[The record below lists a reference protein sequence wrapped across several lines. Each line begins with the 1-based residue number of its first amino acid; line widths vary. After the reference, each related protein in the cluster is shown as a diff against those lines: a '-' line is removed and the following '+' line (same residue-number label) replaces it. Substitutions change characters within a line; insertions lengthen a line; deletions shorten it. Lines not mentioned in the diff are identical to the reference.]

1 MNIKN
6 FDLNLLVVFRTLY
19 EEKNVTKA
27 SKKIGITQPAMS
39 NALNRLRYL
48 IKDDLFIRGPRGMRP
63 TPRAIELATPIRRA
77 LNELELSLSSIN
89 FDPKKT
95 NTLFRISISDDVAP
109 LILPNLVSFIESNSP
124 GSSLRIRSEQGSE
137 AIRLLD
143 SNNIDF
149 AIGRFEMVPSRFGS
163 INLFNENYVCMMNQS
178 HKFAN
183 EKKLSI
189 KQYLSIKHLR
199 VAPVDA
205 PVAPIDRSLSQLNLE
220 RNIFVRIDLITLAP
234 SILANSDLV
243 LTLPS
248 ETAKRMSKN
257 YGFSISD
264 LPIDL
269 EKRQTKMLWHKELSN
284 HPSFDWIRNMI
295 ISDL

>member
-48 IKDDLFIRGPRGMRP
+48 VKDDLFIRGPKGMRP
-63 TPRAIELATPIRRA
+63 TPRAIELETPIRRA
-77 LNELELSLSSIN
+77 LNDLELSLSSIN

-137 AIRLLD
+137 AIRLID

-183 EKKLSI
+183 EKKPL
-189 KQYLSIKHLR
+189 
-199 VAPVDA
+199 
-205 PVAPIDRSLSQLNLE
+205 LN
-220 RNIFVRIDLITLAP
+220 NIFL
-234 SILANSDLV
+234 
-243 LTLPS
+243 
-248 ETAKRMSKN
+248 
-257 YGFSISD
+257 
-264 LPIDL
+264 
-269 EKRQTKMLWHKELSN
+269 
-284 HPSFDWIRNMI
+284 
-295 ISDL
+295 